1 MQRGV
6 EGGAVD
12 DVPHLRQHGGDAWR
26 RVLVRARQH
35 VGLPAANFSRCLE
48 VCAPAKGCVRE
59 L

>member
-35 VGLPAANFSRCLE
+35 VGLPAADFSRCLE
-48 VCAPAKGCVRE
+48 VCASERLC
-59 L
+59 